1 MGKQSQSEDK
11 STPEIDIS
19 WRTKELGP
27 EMRRELFEKVFPSRA
42 SRKTSPDHPTPSG
55 KVTTQRKADG

>member
-1 MGKQSQSEDK
+1 MGKQSQSEDEG
-11 STPEIDIS
+11 SREIDIS

-42 SRKTSPDHPTPSG
+42 PRQTSPERPTPPD
-55 KVTTQRKADG
+55 KPKTRRKG